1 MLWDL
6 LMLLQITSVVWV
18 PICILSML
26 SMFYCRLL
34 GYRTTISL
42 GIVGVPVHEL
52 SHLLFCVL
60 FNHKVIGLSLYK
72 PCIDGTLGYVSHQY
86 RVTWFSPFANLI
98 IGLAP
103 IAGGVGAFI
112 GLTYWLRPD
121 VISAFYALNGGV
133 LSYKGV
139 QEGLIGVLAQIVSQG
154 GFYITLLWLMMSFSL
169 LLFCAPSKADF
180 YGCRAG
186 VLTLVVMLVAM
197 IWAVPEQAKQ
207 FLEVISPLLTFVGS
221 LLISTVILTALLFAT
236 FLGVS
241 KLIRIKLNALTS

>member
-1 MLWDL
+1 MWEL
-6 LMLLQITSVVWV
+6 LAILQATAIVWV
-18 PICILSML
+18 PIWILSLL
-26 SMFYCRLL
+26 SMWYCRIL

-52 SHLLFCVL
+52 SHLFFCIL
-60 FNHKVIGLSLYK
+60 FNHKIIGLSLYK
-72 PCIDGTLGYVSHQY
+72 PCVDGSLGYVSHQY
-86 RVTWFSPFANLI
+86 RVTWFAPFANLI

-103 IAGGVGAFI
+103 IAGGIGAFI

-121 VISAFYALNGGV
+121 VISVFYALNGGV

-154 GFYITLLWLMMSFSL
+154 GFFKTLLWLLTSFSL

-186 VLTLVVMLVAM
+186 VLTLIVMLVAV
-197 IWAVPEQAKQ
+197 IWAVPEQARL
-207 FLEVISPLLTFVGS
+207 FLENIDPLLTFVGS
-221 LLISTVILTALLFAT
+221 LLISAVLVTALLFAT

-241 KLIRIKLNALTS
+241 KLMRIKLNALAG